1 MKNTV
6 TKCNRVIA
14 TSNPS
19 LPLPQLTIQ
28 AIEIIV
34 KYNGKIENFNV
45 EFDTIY
51 EPGDLHNIEIADII
65 FPNVHLTIQDLLD
78 KYPVRPESVVT
89 RVAPSPTGFM
99 HLGNFYSGL
108 IANKFA
114 TQNDGIF
121 FIRIED
127 TDQKRLTE

>member
-1 MKNTV
+1 MDCFVPRNDFFYSHLSNMT
-6 TKCNRVIA
+6 TRTDIA
-14 TSNPS
+14 NM
-19 LPLPQLTIQ
+19 
-28 AIEIIV
+28 
-34 KYNGKIENFNV
+34 
-45 EFDTIY
+45 
-51 EPGDLHNIEIADII
+51 I
-65 FPNVHLTIQDLLD
+65 FPNVTETIADLQS
-78 KYPVRPESVVT
+78 KYPARSESVVT

-114 TQNDGIF
+114 TQDNGIF